1 MEDRFAV
8 RHGRA
13 QIPELR
19 VREAYWNENLADDQ
33 PVCAILARDSVLAF
47 AEVLAGARALVR
59 SVRLNLFCGY
69 ACSVIGM
76 ITMYFL
82 AAMDKIY
89 LASPGNIA
97 LYLLIW
103 LVPVWFASI
112 FMTRF

>member
-1 MEDRFAV
+1 M
-8 RHGRA
+8 
-13 QIPELR
+13 
-19 VREAYWNENLADDQ
+19 
-33 PVCAILARDSVLAF
+33 CAILARDSVLAF
-47 AEVLAGARALVR
+47 VEVLAGARALVR

-103 LVPVWFASI
+103 LVPVRFASI